1 MGAFVSVLAAALG
14 FAGLFAV
21 GGTAPVSPG
30 TVATAML
37 TWHSLIGAGEA
48 AITFLIVSAVVA
60 VRPDLVYGARR
71 LLAARTLVVRTGE
84 AA

>member
-1 MGAFVSVLAAALG
+1 
-14 FAGLFAV
+14 
-21 GGTAPVSPG
+21 
-30 TVATAML
+30 ML